1 MRPAELLVV
10 GETPSLGR
18 SVADLLESE
27 GFTVRLVPDLGIE
40 SPLYRLAERNP
51 VVVVVSNGYFCA
63 AARRYANGE
72 IPGVSLVVVGS
83 RDPVVTA
90 HRAIHPIGLPI
101 EVEPFL
107 GLIRSLLDLPGGISA
122 GDSPPATRA
131 PGPPVPGGPT
141 AS

>member
-40 SPLYRLAERNP
+40 APLYRLAERDP
-51 VVVVVSNGYFCA
+51 VVIVVSNGYFCA

-101 EVEPFL
+101 QVESFL
-107 GLIRSLLDLPGGISA
+107 GLIRSLLDVPEAMPGGE
-122 GDSPPATRA
+122 SPPAAGA
-131 PGPPVPGGPT
+131 PGPPVPGHGGT
-141 AS
+141 A